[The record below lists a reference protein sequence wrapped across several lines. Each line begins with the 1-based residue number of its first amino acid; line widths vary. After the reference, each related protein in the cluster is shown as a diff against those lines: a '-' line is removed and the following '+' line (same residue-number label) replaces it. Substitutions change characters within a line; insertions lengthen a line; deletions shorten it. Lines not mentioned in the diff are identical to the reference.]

1 MIVRIRDT
9 ELPWRNRTEHGD
21 DHQRHYKRA
30 MSRHLGLDVG
40 GTNLKWAVVERDV
53 EPRLLKTG
61 RLPTDTHEGEQ
72 SVVGQLRDV
81 ARSVFGDLDG
91 IESVGVG
98 MPGVLD
104 PAAGMTRFIPNI
116 PGNWDG
122 VHVTDEVGR
131 AVGSRCRLIND
142 ARAFALAEHGLG
154 AGRGATSMLGITLGT
169 GVGGGLILDGRLHLG
184 YQGTAGEFGHQTILP
199 DGPRCGCG
207 NRGCLETLARADAIA
222 SACGQPSV
230 EEAVAA
236 ARAGD
241 LRAQGGLRDAGRYL
255 GIGVSNVVVL
265 VGVNRVVLGGGVA
278 AAGEMLLE
286 PIREELQRRVH
297 VTDVVR
303 IKVVCGELGIWAGAI
318 GAALHGAA

>member
-1 MIVRIRDT
+1 MIVRVRHAK
-9 ELPWRNRTEHGD
+9 LCRRNRTEHGD

-30 MSRHLGLDVG
+30 MSYHLGLDVG
-40 GTNLKWAVVERDV
+40 GTNLKWAVVERDA

-61 RLPTDTHEGEQ
+61 RLPTDTHDGEK

-81 ARSVFGDLDG
+81 ARTVFGEIEG

-104 PAAGMTRFIPNI
+104 PDAGVTRFIPNI

-122 VHVTDEVGR
+122 VEVTDEVAG

-142 ARAFALAEHGLG
+142 ARAFALAEHGRG

-169 GVGGGLILDGRLHLG
+169 GVGGGLVLDGRLHLG

-199 DGPRCGCG
+199 DGPQCGCG
-207 NRGCLETLARADAIA
+207 NRGCLETLAQASAIA
-222 SACGQPSV
+222 GACGQPSV

-236 ARAGD
+236 ARGGD
-241 LRAQGGLRDAGRYL
+241 LRAQEGLRNAGRYL
-255 GIGVSNVVVL
+255 GIGVSNGVVL
-265 VGVNRVVLGGGVA
+265 VGVDRVVLGGGVA
-278 AAGEMLLE
+278 GAGEMLLE
-286 PIREELQRRVH
+286 PVPGGGPRAVH
-297 VTDVVR
+297 VTDGAPLPVR
-303 IKVVCGELGIWAGAI
+303 IGGRR
-318 GAALHGAA
+318 